1 MQKFPSI
8 YEKVTKRW
16 GQVTQLE
23 EEVLIAE
30 LTHNQKCYSVVFIDF
45 LDDVVGRA
53 EDLISFQD
61 RILGDKFFSSQGDL
75 RWNKYLYFLAGQN
88 SLNHPGYL
96 KAKTLIESDKDYA
109 RKRVVTEAE
118 LETLL
123 NVSEQFNLNDSVDS
137 LDIVAEWEKRLS
149 SADLDELFNRP
160 SRKEVIYKIGNG
172 TARRAQDSYIKS
184 VTNPS
189 DSLLTEQWL
198 ACISIDR
205 FRPVHD
211 GKSYSFGQVNLIVGP
226 NGTGKTS
233 LLEAIEF
240 FYCGANRRPG
250 SKLNPNISARI
261 AGDPELIKAPTQA
274 NQIKARCLNW
284 YNRDEHLSRAIIDS
298 FTRYNFLD
306 TDAAFRLSTELT
318 PSEIPNDLNR
328 LIVGADA
335 STIWDY
341 LNKIYP
347 EIEAAAD
354 RASDMLEDV
363 VVKLRSAEVELKE
376 LQNLPS
382 NGKFLTDTFRSS
394 LKALNWK
401 LPFSTAALTS
411 QAEIERVQE
420 ALMHL
425 KAILSAGP
433 NAINLRAVYKRIEEI
448 NSAIEIAQPMD
459 TQRKELSK
467 QIKNLEVEVA
477 VSTTSAERLDRWL
490 TYVNTG
496 FSAAYTNYIEAK
508 NFAENAQRKLGLY
521 AQGDITNIQNEY
533 STRSLDSALQEVTS
547 KVEDWRLVISQ
558 LQDRLSGFDRAA
570 YSRSQAAQQLQAAV
584 KAVFENGHP
593 EDDCPICHAKYS
605 SGQMSRFIDQ
615 ITETLRQP
623 SELET
628 LTSQLTQAQQNLVH
642 YMDLLRN
649 LEYLQRIAAT
659 LELPFDVVC
668 NSIPAKVFESR
679 KLLAEAELKL
689 EIATKE
695 WSQLSNLD
703 LNIDEHDFLKSALI
717 QVFPDTHSLF
727 DATVITITRD
737 QMFDYVSDTK
747 KRLDELNQ
755 DFRVIASN
763 LTKLIG
769 ELASDGWS
777 RHLITDIGINSFN
790 LFKQEITTIE
800 NRVHALL
807 SLMDIDEA
815 KSFQELNSE
824 LVGIVGVHS
833 EALLAISK
841 ESSASDKN
849 KLISESVKQLTEDLQ
864 NAQDKKH
871 KYQSARD
878 VLESLIKEASL
889 DKATQE
895 TLKLIGSQINDI
907 FGRIHTPSEY
917 EYVGSEDVIL
927 RTSATHEK
935 RTLDQISTGQRAAFA
950 LSVFLAM
957 NRSAT
962 SAPPALLIDDPIAHI
977 DDLNALSFLD
987 YLRDLTINT
996 NRQIFFATAD
1006 TRIASLFSRKFSFLG
1021 DSFVKIELTN
1031 NEKLEQ
1037 EVSRVG

>member
-1 MQKFPSI
+1 MQKFPSM
-8 YEKVTKRW
+8 YEKITKRW

-23 EEVLIAE
+23 EEVLVAE

-45 LDDVVGRA
+45 FDDVVGRA

-61 RILGDKFFSSQGDL
+61 RMLGDKFFSSQGDL
-75 RWNKYLYFLAGQN
+75 RWNKYLYFLAGHN

-137 LDIVAEWEKRLS
+137 LNIVAEWERRLS
-149 SADLDELFNRP
+149 NADLDELLNRP

-184 VTNPS
+184 VSNPS

-198 ACISIDR
+198 SSISIDR

-211 GKSYSFGQVNLIVGP
+211 GKSYNFGQVNLIVGP

-250 SKLNPNISARI
+250 SKFAPNISARI
-261 AGDPELIKAPTQA
+261 AGNPDLIKATTQA

-284 YNRDEHLSRAIIDS
+284 YNRDEHLSRAILDP

-341 LNKIYP
+341 LNKIFP
-347 EIEAAAD
+347 EIESAAE
-354 RASDMLEDV
+354 RASDRLSDVAIKLEE
-363 VVKLRSAEVELKE
+363 AEKELKE

-382 NGKFLTDTFRSS
+382 NGKFFTETFRSS
-394 LKALNWK
+394 LKSLNWK
-401 LPFSTAALTS
+401 LPFGIEPLTS
-411 QAEIERVQE
+411 QTEIERVQE

-433 NAINLRAVYKRIEEI
+433 NAINLKAVYKRIEEI
-448 NSAIEIAQPMD
+448 DSAIDFARPMD
-459 TQRKELSK
+459 SQRIELSQ
-467 QIKNLEVEVA
+467 QIKNLEA
-477 VSTTSAERLDRWL
+477 DATASTESAERLERWL

-496 FSAAYTNYIEAK
+496 FSSAYTNYIEAK
-508 NFAENAQRKLGLY
+508 KFAQNALRKLGLY
-521 AQGDITNIQNEY
+521 ARGDIITIQNEY
-533 STRSLDSALQEVTS
+533 STYSLDSALQEVRN
-547 KVEDWRLVISQ
+547 KVEDWQFVISQ
-558 LQDRLSGFDRAA
+558 LQDRLTSFDSAA
-570 YSRSQAAQQLQAAV
+570 SSRSQVALQLQAAV

-605 SGQMSRFIDQ
+605 SAQMARFIDQ

-623 SELET
+623 SELQT
-628 LTSQLTQAQQNLVH
+628 LTTQLTQAQQNLVH
-642 YMDLLRN
+642 YMELLKH
-649 LEYLQRIAAT
+649 LEYLQRIAET
-659 LELPFDVVC
+659 LQLPSDVVC
-668 NSIPAKVFESR
+668 NSIPAKVFEFRQS
-679 KLLAEAELKL
+679 LAEAESKL

-695 WSQLSNLD
+695 WTQLSNLD
-703 LNIDEHDFLKSALI
+703 LNIDEHDYLKNALI
-717 QVFPDTHSLF
+717 QIFPDSHSLF
-727 DATVITITRD
+727 DATVIVTSRD
-737 QMFDYVSDTK
+737 QLLKYVSDTK

-755 DFRVIASN
+755 NLNLTILE

-769 ELASDGWS
+769 MLASDGW
-777 RHLITDIGINSFN
+777 RGHLINDIGINSFN
-790 LFKQEITTIE
+790 LFKQEITSIE
-800 NRVHALL
+800 SRVNALL
-807 SLMDIDEA
+807 SLIDVDET

-824 LVGIVGVHS
+824 LVSIVGIHS
-833 EALLAISK
+833 EALLAISM
-841 ESSASDKN
+841 ESSASEKN
-849 KLISESVKQLTEDLQ
+849 KLISERVKQLSEDLK
-864 NAQDKKH
+864 NAKDKKH
-871 KYQSARD
+871 NYQSAKEA
-878 VLESLIKEASL
+878 LESLIKEASI

-895 TLKLIGSQINDI
+895 TLKLIGTQINDI
-907 FGRIHTPSEY
+907 FGRIHTPNEY

-927 RTSATHEK
+927 RTSATHDK

-1006 TRIASLFSRKFSFLG
+1006 TRIASLFSRKFSFLAE
-1021 DSFVKIELTN
+1021 SFVKIELTN
-1031 NEKLEQ
+1031 NEKMEQ
-1037 EVSRVG
+1037 EVGRIG

>member
-1 MQKFPSI
+1 
-8 YEKVTKRW
+8 
-16 GQVTQLE
+16 
-23 EEVLIAE
+23 
-30 LTHNQKCYSVVFIDF
+30 
-45 LDDVVGRA
+45 
-53 EDLISFQD
+53 
-61 RILGDKFFSSQGDL
+61 
-75 RWNKYLYFLAGQN
+75 
-88 SLNHPGYL
+88 
-96 KAKTLIESDKDYA
+96 
-109 RKRVVTEAE
+109 
-118 LETLL
+118 
-123 NVSEQFNLNDSVDS
+123 
-137 LDIVAEWEKRLS
+137 
-149 SADLDELFNRP
+149 
-160 SRKEVIYKIGNG
+160 
-172 TARRAQDSYIKS
+172 
-184 VTNPS
+184 
-189 DSLLTEQWL
+189 
-198 ACISIDR
+198 
-205 FRPVHD
+205 
-211 GKSYSFGQVNLIVGP
+211 
-226 NGTGKTS
+226 
-233 LLEAIEF
+233 
-240 FYCGANRRPG
+240 
-250 SKLNPNISARI
+250 
-261 AGDPELIKAPTQA
+261 
-274 NQIKARCLNW
+274 
-284 YNRDEHLSRAIIDS
+284 
-298 FTRYNFLD
+298 
-306 TDAAFRLSTELT
+306 
-318 PSEIPNDLNR
+318 
-328 LIVGADA
+328 
-335 STIWDY
+335 
-341 LNKIYP
+341 
-347 EIEAAAD
+347 
-354 RASDMLEDV
+354 
-363 VVKLRSAEVELKE
+363 
-376 LQNLPS
+376 
-382 NGKFLTDTFRSS
+382 
-394 LKALNWK
+394 
-401 LPFSTAALTS
+401 
-411 QAEIERVQE
+411 
-420 ALMHL
+420 
-425 KAILSAGP
+425 
-433 NAINLRAVYKRIEEI
+433 
-448 NSAIEIAQPMD
+448 
-459 TQRKELSK
+459 
-467 QIKNLEVEVA
+467 
-477 VSTTSAERLDRWL
+477 
-490 TYVNTG
+490 
-496 FSAAYTNYIEAK
+496 
-508 NFAENAQRKLGLY
+508 
-521 AQGDITNIQNEY
+521 
-533 STRSLDSALQEVTS
+533 
-547 KVEDWRLVISQ
+547 
-558 LQDRLSGFDRAA
+558 
-570 YSRSQAAQQLQAAV
+570 
-584 KAVFENGHP
+584 
-593 EDDCPICHAKYS
+593 
-605 SGQMSRFIDQ
+605 
-615 ITETLRQP
+615 
-623 SELET
+623 
-628 LTSQLTQAQQNLVH
+628 
-642 YMDLLRN
+642 
-649 LEYLQRIAAT
+649 
-659 LELPFDVVC
+659 
-668 NSIPAKVFESR
+668 
-679 KLLAEAELKL
+679 
-689 EIATKE
+689 
-695 WSQLSNLD
+695 